1 MMIIKQRDVSL
12 YSDQVSVKYRWLTT
26 FNDLITLLMVFFVLL
41 FSMGHMDVKRFTN
54 FQNALQSAM
63 GVLNAGRHSDE
74 GLISDRQWSAVNDSA
89 PLQEETMKALPKA
102 DGLEA
107 VYTHKGIKL
116 TLNDALLFRTGSAR
130 ITEQGA
136 QLLQRIGDVIKP
148 LDRRIRVEGHTD
160 DLPIAT
166 RRYPSNWE
174 LSAARAVEVVR
185 FFAEQAG
192 ISPTLLSA
200 AGYGSFKPK
209 ASNDT
214 EANRAANRR
223 VEIILGREDEKREAA
238 RMLRD
243 TTD

>member
-1 MMIIKQRDVSL
+1 VMIIKQRDVSL
-12 YSDQVSVKYRWLTT
+12 YSNQVSVKYRWLTT

-41 FSMGHMDVKRFTN
+41 FSMGHMDVKRFTH

-63 GVLNAGRHSDE
+63 GVLNAGRHGDE
-74 GLISDRQWSAVNDSA
+74 GLISDRQWSAGNDDRALSR
-89 PLQEETMKALPKA
+89 EETMKALPEA

-107 VYTHKGIKL
+107 EYTRKGIKL
-116 TLNDALLFRTGSAR
+116 TLNDSLLFRSGSAR
-130 ITEQGA
+130 ITEQGTR
-136 QLLQRIGDVIKP
+136 LLQRIGAVIKP
-148 LDRRIRVEGHTD
+148 MDRRIRIEGHTD

-185 FFAEQAG
+185 FFAERAG

-223 VEIILGREDEKREAA
+223 VEIILGREEKNGPN
-238 RMLRD
+238 D
-243 TTD
+243 

>member
-12 YSDQVSVKYRWLTT
+12 YSNQVSVKYRWLTT

-41 FSMGHMDVKRFTN
+41 FSMGHMDVKRFTH

-63 GVLNAGRHSDE
+63 GVLNAGRHGDE
-74 GLISDRQWSAVNDSA
+74 GLISDRQWSAGNDDRALSR
-89 PLQEETMKALPKA
+89 EETMKALPEA

-107 VYTHKGIKL
+107 EYTRKGIKL
-116 TLNDALLFRTGSAR
+116 TLNDSLLFRSGSAR
-130 ITEQGA
+130 ITEQGTR
-136 QLLQRIGDVIKP
+136 LLQRIGAVIKP
-148 LDRRIRVEGHTD
+148 MDRRIRIEGHTD

-185 FFAEQAG
+185 FFAERAG

-223 VEIILGREDEKREAA
+223 VEIILGREEKNGPN
-238 RMLRD
+238 D
-243 TTD
+243 

>member
-1 MMIIKQRDVSL
+1 MTINRGDVSL
-12 YSDQVSVKYRWLTT
+12 CSDPASADNRWLTT

-74 GLISDRQWSAVNDSA
+74 GLISDLQRRAGKEIA

-102 DGLEA
+102 EGLEA
-107 VYTHKGIKL
+107 EYTRKGIKL
-116 TLNDALLFRTGSAR
+116 TLKDELLFQSGSAR
-130 ITEQGA
+130 ITEQGTR
-136 QLLQRIGDVIKP
+136 LLQRIGAVIKP
-148 LDRRIRVEGHTD
+148 MGRRIRVEGHTD

-185 FFAEQAG
+185 FFSERAG
-192 ISPTLLSA
+192 IAPTLLSA

-209 ASNDT
+209 VSNDT
-214 EANRAANRR
+214 EANRTANRR
-223 VEIILGREDEKREAA
+223 VEIILGREDKSGPNV
-238 RMLRD
+238 
-243 TTD
+243 